1 MTKQHGI
8 RYLYAG
14 QRGRPRVSFGP
25 SWIALLTEVDTA
37 SIVTGLHV
45 GAVQGCLMA
54 LVALALTVPLF
65 FVHEVAGSM
74 GPASGMGMGG
84 AVRKL
89 FGVKTATAFMF
100 LMSLSDVVGYAAQ
113 YAGIAL
119 ALRIM
124 GLPVVPGLLA
134 ALLATVAIAR
144 RSGNWHL
151 RAALLVLSMFLV
163 GTVIASAVGSS
174 TLLVH
179 SCTSGGPRLGAQFF
193 FMLAALAGATISP
206 WSIAFHSGARRIRTE
221 TRALRTEVLAGSMA
235 SQAIIAM
242 AIITGVALGG
252 TLSLGNL
259 ADALRP
265 LGHMAPYVLGAGFI
279 GGSLLA
285 LAAISMSST
294 WRIIGVLGARR
305 GAAVVELTPVIE
317 GGAAIALVIIAG
329 NPINLMMDLMVAVTL
344 ILLPQLYLLGR
355 VASEEIMGQHRLS
368 GFRALAYWLSS
379 AFIALSGALAVT
391 MTVNY
396 PTLTAW
402 LPAL

>member
-1 MTKQHGI
+1 LTKQHGI

-144 RSGNWHL
+144 RSGSWHL

>member
-14 QRGRPRVSFGP
+14 QRGGPRVSFGP

-37 SIVTGLHV
+37 SIVTGLQV

-89 FGVKTATAFMF
+89 FGVKTATAFTF

-124 GLPVVPGLLA
+124 GLLVVPGLLA

-144 RSGNWHL
+144 RSGSWHL

>member
-1 MTKQHGI
+1 LTKQHGI

-14 QRGRPRVSFGP
+14 QRGGPRVSFGP

-37 SIVTGLHV
+37 SIVTGLQV

-89 FGVKTATAFMF
+89 FGVKTATAFTF

-144 RSGNWHL
+144 RSGSWHL

>member
-1 MTKQHGI
+1 
-8 RYLYAG
+8 
-14 QRGRPRVSFGP
+14 
-25 SWIALLTEVDTA
+25 
-37 SIVTGLHV
+37 VTGLQV

-89 FGVKTATAFMF
+89 FGVKTATAFTF

-144 RSGNWHL
+144 RSGSWHL

>member
-1 MTKQHGI
+1 M
-8 RYLYAG
+8 G
-14 QRGRPRVSFGP
+14 QRGVPRVSFGP

-37 SIVTGLHV
+37 SIVTGLQV

-84 AVRKL
+84 AIRKL
-89 FGVKTATAFMF
+89 FGVKTATAFTF

-144 RSGNWHL
+144 RSGSWHL

-317 GGAAIALVIIAG
+317 GGAAMAVVVIAG
-329 NPINLMMDLMVAVTL
+329 NPIDLMVDLMVAVTL

-355 VASEEIMGQHRLS
+355 VASEEIMGQHRLR

-391 MTVNY
+391 MMVNY
-396 PTLTAW
+396 PALTAG
-402 LPAL
+402 LPAS